1 MIDSIRARNVWGPVA
16 LVEVR
21 VMMAVT
27 MSIFETLFVLHGVRG
42 DCSGFGSSCA
52 QCCGFCFWWKTWK
65 WQRLSVNMLATEHY
79 LHAKC
84 LVQVAHPWHLWKHCG
99 HCFIC
104 WRDCPCK
111 WSRRP
116 RRPMPWKFGCRS
128 CVALLWPGAV
138 NGSRGPWKKF
148 PHWSFAKWQVLGMLA
163 VDRTRSGS
171 RLESCALDCWKSWH
185 PPTQV
190 GCYMVQCCRMSAVLW
205 LRCVACCWPVGS
217 CIVCQSGRTSRRSC
231 FTRCWVAPSCPAGN
245 IKRWASRPGCCGWC
259 GDTIQQEVAHCSRA
273 AQRVDGNLGAPNGGW
288 VRQNMGFNRTCIFDR
303 SWMFV
308 AWCNVVGWVFF
319 LVVALCWML

>member
-1 MIDSIRARNVWGPVA
+1 MIDSTRAGNVWSSVA
-16 LVEVR
+16 LVAVR
-21 VMMAVT
+21 VMMAVRQSRCT
-27 MSIFETLFVLHGVRG
+27 FLELCL
-42 DCSGFGSSCA
+42 
-52 QCCGFCFWWKTWK
+52 CCGFCSWWTTWK
-65 WQRLSVNMLATEHY
+65 WQRLTVNMLASEHY

-104 WRDCPCK
+104 WRDCPCE
-111 WSRRP
+111 WSRWP

-128 CVALLWPGAV
+128 CVAVVWPGAV

-185 PPTQV
+185 PQ
-190 GCYMVQCCRMSAVLW
+190 
-205 LRCVACCWPVGS
+205 
-217 CIVCQSGRTSRRSC
+217 RRSG
-231 FTRCWVAPSCPAGN
+231 VAEKGY
-245 IKRWASRPGCCGWC
+245 
-259 GDTIQQEVAHCSRA
+259 DE
-273 AQRVDGNLGAPNGGW
+273 
-288 VRQNMGFNRTCIFDR
+288 

-308 AWCNVVGWVFF
+308 TWFNVVGWVLFCGCGV
-319 LVVALCWML
+319 LHAVGL